1 MSPRSHSRSVTPRR
15 SYSRSPYRRSGRRK
29 SYSRYKYDSRSSSN
43 SRHPPSPPPIT
54 TGRHSGR
61 YSSDSRSVSR
71 SVSPTYKK
79 RQHNSRRHYSRS
91 RSRTK
96 SPTRS
101 RSRNSYDRANRS
113 NREKPLP
120 CRCIGVFG
128 LSVYTTQLKI
138 REIFSKFGPIERIQ
152 VVIDAQTGRSRGF
165 CFIYYENLADAKAA
179 CDNCCGMEIDGR
191 RIRVAYSITERPH
204 TPTPGVYM
212 GRPAKDLR
220 ERYRAQKQQLQQQ
233 QRHYSP
239 VSYSSK
245 SHHSHRHRYERSRSR
260 SYSPRRYRYRY
271 H

>member
-1 MSPRSHSRSVTPRR
+1 MSPRSPSRSITPRR

-29 SYSRYKYDSRSSSN
+29 SYSRYKHDSRSRSN
-43 SRHPPSPPPIT
+43 SRYPPSPPPLT
-54 TGRHSGR
+54 VGKHSER
-61 YSSDSRSVSR
+61 YSTESRSISR
-71 SVSPTYKK
+71 SLSPGYKK
-79 RQHNSRRHYSRS
+79 HNSSRRHYSRS

-96 SPTRS
+96 SRS
-101 RSRNSYDRANRS
+101 RSHSRHSYQKNIRN

-212 GRPAKDLR
+212 GRPAKELR
-220 ERYRAQKQQLQQQ
+220 DRYRAQQKQ
-233 QRHYSP
+233 QRHHSP
-239 VSYSSK
+239 VSYSKTSR
-245 SHHSHRHRYERSRSR
+245 SHRHRYERSRSR
-260 SYSPRRYRYRY
+260 SYSPRRYRY
-271 H
+271 